1 VSALNAEAQTQE
13 GAEALAKQAA
23 VWIERRDFGDWSD
36 EDRAGFKTWL
46 AQSPAHRVAFL
57 RADARWG
64 RTAMLGALRPFRT
77 EDAQSAMPWR
87 SRIPFARGA
96 AALVL
101 VALTGA
107 SAAFYLTIPRETT
120 YATAIG
126 GHKTIAL
133 ADGSH
138 VELNTNTVLRI
149 GGRDNRTISLVS
161 GEAYFEVKHDP
172 AHPFVVTASAHRV
185 TDLGTKFLVRS
196 DADRLTV
203 LLMEG
208 RASIQS
214 DGANQTQPTML
225 TPGDIAVAVGDKMS
239 VTRKPALE
247 LAREIGWRHGV
258 LVFDNTTLAEAAAEL
273 NRYNRQ
279 KIVIADASVAKLTI
293 VGTFPENDVEAVAD
307 AAKEV
312 FGLQVQNRK
321 DAIVIS
327 R

>member
-1 VSALNAEAQTQE
+1 MSAPNAETHVQE
-13 GAEALAKQAA
+13 SAEVLAKQAA
-23 VWIERRDFGDWSD
+23 VWIERRDFGDWGD
-36 EDRAGFKTWL
+36 DDRAGFKAWL

-64 RTAMLGALRPFRT
+64 RTEMLGALRPFRA
-77 EDAQSAMPWR
+77 EDTQSVVPR
-87 SRIPFARGA
+87 RLRIPFAGLTA
-96 AALVL
+96 AIAL
-101 VALTGA
+101 VALVGT
-107 SAAFYLTIPRETT
+107 SAAFYLTLPRETT

-133 ADGSH
+133 ADGSR
-138 VELNTNTVLRI
+138 VELNTNTVLRV
-149 GGRDNRTISLVS
+149 GGHDHRTVSLVS
-161 GEAYFEVKHDP
+161 GEAYFQIKHDP
-172 AHPFVVTASAHRV
+172 ARPFVVMAAAHRV

-203 LLMEG
+203 SLMEG

-214 DGANQTQPTML
+214 DDATHSAVL
-225 TPGDIAVAVGDKMS
+225 TPGDVAIATGNRMS

-247 LAREIGWRHGV
+247 LAHEIGWRQGV
-258 LVFDNTTLAEAAAEL
+258 LVFDNTTLADAAAEL

-279 KIVIADASVAKLTI
+279 KVVIADAAIAKLTI

>member
-1 VSALNAEAQTQE
+1 MSAPNAETHVQE
-13 GAEALAKQAA
+13 NAETLAKQAA
-23 VWIERRDFGDWSD
+23 VWIERRDFGDWGE

-64 RTAMLGALRPFRT
+64 RTEMLGALRPFRA
-77 EDAQSAMPWR
+77 EDTQSTTPRR
-87 SRIPFARGA
+87 SRIPFAGIS
-96 AALVL
+96 AALAL

-107 SAAFYLTIPRETT
+107 SAAFYLTMPRETT
-120 YATAIG
+120 YATPIG

-133 ADGSH
+133 ADGSR

-149 GGRDNRTISLVS
+149 GGRDSRTVSLVS
-161 GEAYFEVKHDP
+161 GEAYFQIKHDP
-172 AHPFVVTASAHRV
+172 VHPFVVTAAAHRV
-185 TDLGTKFLVRS
+185 IDLGTKFLVRN

-203 LLMEG
+203 SLMEG

-214 DGANQTQPTML
+214 DGADQTHSTVL
-225 TPGDIAVAVGDKMS
+225 APGDVVVATGNKMS

-247 LAREIGWRHGV
+247 LAHEVGWRQGV
-258 LVFDNTTLAEAAAEL
+258 LVFDNTTLADAAAEL

-279 KIVIADASVAKLTI
+279 KIVIADASVAKLAI